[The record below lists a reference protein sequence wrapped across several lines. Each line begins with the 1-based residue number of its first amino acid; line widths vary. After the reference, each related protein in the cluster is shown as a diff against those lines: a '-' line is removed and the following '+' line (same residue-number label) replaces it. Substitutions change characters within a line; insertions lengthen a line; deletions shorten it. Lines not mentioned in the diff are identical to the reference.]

1 MSKYLR
7 YYELMSGIAMDLVR
21 FGFIEN
27 IERYFVP
34 LCQWDDARPYTTVN
48 LFMEPKAI
56 SSSKA
61 FEQFARSLQNSGRM
75 HNSIKFDEKERKAEI
90 HGLTNGFDSHFV
102 LEQYAST
109 VSPGCSGPFRLYQ
122 SLYKVYRGHGWTDV
136 LFEDDESAASKSNL
150 RKFAQGLYESA
161 VYLNRKDE
169 CGRTGLDRINEAV
182 CMQWDTGWNN
192 AMDALPNELQKSGG
206 KQGVFGLCPALARD
220 FLKECGC
227 VWMVKPDTHLRRVA
241 NSLGLLDGDS
251 NEGRE
256 ISTEASL
263 LTRKLVE
270 VAIEIRN
277 ETGRKVVTPHRIDKM
292 IWLLCTGSFYHEK
305 EPEVRSYRS
314 LLIRALR
321 NVQE

>member
-7 YYELMSGIAMDLVR
+7 YYELMSGMIMDLAQ
-21 FGFIEN
+21 FGSIEN

-34 LCQWDDARPYTTVN
+34 LCQWDDARPYTADN
-48 LFMEPKAI
+48 PFMEPKAI
-56 SSSKA
+56 SFSKA

-102 LEQYAST
+102 LEQYSST

-122 SLYKVYRGHGWTDV
+122 SLYKVYRGHGWTDAS
-136 LFEDDESAASKSNL
+136 FEGDESAAPKSNL
-150 RKFAQGLYESA
+150 RKFARGLYESA

-182 CMQWDTGWNN
+182 CMQWDTGWND
-192 AMDALPNELQKSGG
+192 AMDALPNELQKS
-206 KQGVFGLCPALARD
+206 KQGVFGLGSALARD

-227 VWMVKPDTHLRRVA
+227 VWMVKPDTHLHKVA
-241 NSLGLLDGDS
+241 NGLGLLNNDS
-251 NEGRE
+251 NEGGE
-256 ISTEASL
+256 IGTEASL

-270 VAIEIRN
+270 FAIEVRN
-277 ETGRKVVTPHRIDKM
+277 ETGRKVVTPYRIDKM
-292 IWLLCTGSFYHEK
+292 IWLLCTGNFYHEK
-305 EPEVRSYRS
+305 RPGVRGYRS